1 MANPQS
7 NKFNFPFKGKMNFNI
22 NRAELKTEVEFN
34 EKNSPVFGGALSPLW
49 TKEIAL
55 NNTQKRTIF
64 DTNGNQWSINDS
76 GTLCK
81 NGVAIPNSPE
91 LSYAW
96 REDNADVKML
106 EFIST
111 DDIPDIDSEFGT
123 KGGYVKIYQKLNDT
137 SKTFVEFGNACET
150 TTTQLDIGSES
161 DDRKYWWGA
170 SWETLQLTIDGNTY
184 DTVRPVLYRAEIL
197 ADSVN
202 LVFFFP
208 EESDDWQYTR
218 FGNSGNAGTLTLSLT
233 GIGALSPFV
242 EFGEL
247 VNKWTD
253 NGTTRNSGVLAGTI
267 YQNMGDG
274 QTTYTYLS
282 FGFAW
287 KSDGVYAVFNASQ
300 IGGYPVYSVRG
311 KRFAGGNTTQ
321 AVFIPNFILTTTQ
334 SAGDFAMAAT
344 YTTSFSYTRTNLW
357 GVVHD
362 SAVPRVTFCLL
373 PKYFQCCGLSSA
385 GSDSCALTTDLMGYM
400 CKPLTIDKTLDDLS
414 SAIVKDGFGSLR
426 EQWVNNAAGVRGVDC
441 LINNGYIIGFHSVN
455 GNLITE
461 INNIDNSEKV
471 VICEDVF
478 SSNIYSNKWTKIYY
492 VNNSG
497 ERKVLSRVPRQC
509 EIRELYADRYLLT
522 NADSEWNAYDIQTG
536 KWFKWTSDWNNRIV
550 FLHLHRSFIPTT
562 QSHSNA
568 IWSGSDLT
576 LVEVASACNPNY
588 EVTNSPFVSTSFP
601 QVIGYATND
610 AQNIKNMSIS
620 FDYQF
625 IDIYSSKAE
634 QNAFAV
640 YVGSIERRGL
650 YVLRTFK
657 AELDGL
663 TYPTGDIVYAP
674 CLLSRFIK
682 SYNNI
687 DFIEFGAD
695 FLDEDETRNCY
706 RLIYNNNAVVFGYV
720 LSSMIENVKAIFVI
734 QTSIY
739 IVMGTKIAYAQFNGQ
754 NLQGLTFLTDIKGLD
769 YMGAL
774 PDMAL
779 FWSKVN
785 KTFYSFTG
793 DAILQPFLEASN
805 IHSVINSFYLP
816 EIQSICMAVN
826 EYIGGQRTIIF
837 QQDNIFEIELGL
849 VKRVQYDKSTGSMIL
864 TTETEATKVAF
875 MLPFFTDFEPKK
887 VKFATEFLTAG
898 NEAVSVLSAW
908 FIRLYALEP
917 ICRENGEITIRQ
929 NTMTDKGTQ
938 TEEKK
943 LKIGRQDF
951 DKLTNSYYFRYQPK
965 YQRGVGFQLEV
976 ESDFAIQSIIG
987 EMITDTTQIA
997 KHNI

>member
-34 EKNSPVFGGALSPLW
+34 QKNSPVFGGALSPLW

-106 EFIST
+106 DFIST

-208 EESDDWQYTR
+208 EQSDDWQYTR
-218 FGNSGNAGTLTLSLT
+218 FGDSGNAGTRTISYFGMNKFT
-233 GIGALSPFV
+233 PYV
-242 EFGEL
+242 EFGEV
-247 VNKWTD
+247 VNKWTK
-253 NGTTRNSGVLAGTI
+253 NSSTINSGLLVGTV
-267 YQNMGDG
+267 YSTRGETN
-274 QTTYTYLS
+274 TYS
-282 FGFAW
+282 VVRFAF
-287 KSDGVYAVFNASQ
+287 SYISNGVYDTYGDTINLQV
-300 IGGYPVYSVRG
+300 VSVRG
-311 KRFAGGNTTQ
+311 KRFTGGNTTQ
-321 AVFIPNFILTTTQ
+321 AVKAPDINLKSQSSGCFVRSATFSTLTGWTFDTDNNYGIIHYDDIVTRSYVLQ
-334 SAGDFAMAAT
+334 PKFLEINAVSTAT
-344 YTTSFSYTRTNLW
+344 E
-357 GVVHD
+357 
-362 SAVPRVTFCLL
+362 
-373 PKYFQCCGLSSA
+373 
-385 GSDSCALTTDLMGYM
+385 TTDLMGRES
-400 CKPLTIDKTLDDLS
+400 KPLVLS
-414 SAIVKDGFGSLR
+414 TSPDNLTNSSTVKDGFGSLR
-426 EQWVNNAAGVRGVDC
+426 EKWVNQASGHPYCCDV
-441 LINNGYIIGFHSVN
+441 LINNGFMVGFHSPN

-461 INNIDNSEKV
+461 MNNIDNSDKV

-478 SSNIYSNKWTKIYY
+478 SSNIYSNEWTKIYY

-509 EIRELYADRYLLT
+509 EIKELYADRYLLT
-522 NADSEWNAYDIQTG
+522 NADSVWNAYDIQTG
-536 KWFKWTSDWNNRIV
+536 KWFKWTSDWNNRIE
-550 FLHLHRSFIPTT
+550 FAGEHRTSIPTT
-562 QSHSNA
+562 QSHSP
-568 IWSGSDLT
+568 SQLYSSSTLT
-576 LVEVASACNPNY
+576 LYEVASACNPNY
-588 EVTNSPFVSTSFP
+588 EVTNLPFVSTAFP
-601 QVIGYATND
+601 QVIGYCSSVVSV
-610 AQNIKNMSIS
+610 NILNITKDVADVDVYI
-620 FDYQF
+620 
-625 IDIYSSKAE
+625 SKADE
-634 QNAFAV
+634 NAFAV
-640 YVGSIERRGL
+640 YVGSIEARQN
-650 YVLRTFK
+650 YTLRTYK

-706 RLIYNNNAVVFGYV
+706 RLIYNNNAVVFGYM
-720 LSSMIENVKAIFVI
+720 LSSMIENVKAVFVI
-734 QTSIY
+734 QTSVY

-754 NLQGLTFLTDIKGLD
+754 SLQGLTFLTDIKGLD

-826 EYIGGQRTIIF
+826 EYIGGQRTVVF
-837 QQDNIFEIELGL
+837 QQDNIFEIEIGNI
-849 VKRVQYDKSTGSMIL
+849 KRVQYDKSTGSMIL

-965 YQRGVGFQLEV
+965 LQRGVGFQLEV
-976 ESDFAIQSIIG
+976 ESDFAIQSIVG
-987 EMITDTTQIA
+987 ELMTDTTQIA